1 MSMILEARKHSSS
14 ATDVD
19 LSPLKSVIIQLD
31 FPTFQLLPLLLCL
44 GKCSSDAII
53 CVQNLRKMNVALEV
67 LEIWPNFMFICDLS
81 KSFLCFCDLRQK
93 CLQQEIEQKL
103 S

>member
-31 FPTFQLLPLLLCL
+31 FPTFQLAT
-44 GKCSSDAII
+44 SS
-53 CVQNLRKMNVALEV
+53 LSRKM
-67 LEIWPNFMFICDLS
+67 
-81 KSFLCFCDLRQK
+81 Q
-93 CLQQEIEQKL
+93 
-103 S
+103 